1 MTRKSR
7 RMYIIVVAFALL
19 ASATALVLTAFEDNL
34 VYFYSPTDLKTKQ
47 VTVGRSLRLGGL
59 VEEGTFVKLE
69 DGLSIRFSITD
80 GAESVPVS
88 YKGILPDL
96 FREGQGVITEG
107 SLNEKGDFIAHEVL
121 AKHDENYMP
130 AEVIEALKATGEWRG
145 DEEGQTTK

>member
-34 VYFYSPTDLKTKQ
+34 VYFYSPSDLKTKQ
-47 VTVGRSLRLGGL
+47 VTIGRSLRLGGL
-59 VEEGTFVKLE
+59 VEEGTFVKLG
-69 DGLSIRFSITD
+69 DGLNIQFSITD
-80 GAESVPVS
+80 GAESIPVS

-107 SLNEKGDFIAHEVL
+107 SLNEKGEFIAHEVL

-130 AEVIEALKATGEWRG
+130 AEVIEALKASGEWRG
-145 DEEGQTTK
+145 DEEGQATE